1 MRMTL
6 DRLTAQDY
14 ETLRRRQAQLLK
26 SDLKSNPP
34 PPSRRARSS
43 VNLTAE
49 QIEQLRLALL
59 NAFLWWTVECW
70 LTFPSRSSRQ
80 WS

>member
-70 LTFPSRSSRQ
+70 LTFPCRSSRQ